1 MKPIDVPIENL
12 SDDVKKKLE
21 SKEQKQ
27 VSTKISGSKYV
38 IKVGNHGM
46 YMEPDAEQEK
56 QEKDKMKAEVMKQV
70 EEEMSQK

>member
-46 YMEPDAEQEK
+46 
-56 QEKDKMKAEVMKQV
+56 
-70 EEEMSQK
+70 